1 MGINYQPLLKGNNKK
16 PWFSK
21 FLFFGFSIIT
31 ILVVISLFNNFSKL
45 RKAEK
50 KMEERQKYLDEL
62 RKENESIK
70 NRLNEITSDRYIEK
84 QLRDN
89 LSMSKEGEIVVV
101 LPEKETLMDLVPR
114 KETKSSVEK
123 SFPNWRKW
131 LSYFNFF

>member
-1 MGINYQPLLKGNNKK
+1 
-16 PWFSK
+16 
-21 FLFFGFSIIT
+21 
-31 ILVVISLFNNFSKL
+31 
-45 RKAEK
+45 
-50 KMEERQKYLDEL
+50 MEERQKYLDEL